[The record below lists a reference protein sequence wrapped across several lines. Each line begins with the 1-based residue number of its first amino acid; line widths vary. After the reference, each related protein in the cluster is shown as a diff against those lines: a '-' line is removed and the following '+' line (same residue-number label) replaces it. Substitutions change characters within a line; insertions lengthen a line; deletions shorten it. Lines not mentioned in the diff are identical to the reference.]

1 MQFKTSC
8 CNKTLLKK
16 HLTRF
21 APLWGVYTLGLLML
35 LFLTWDDKSV
45 PFYNIY
51 AFRSLFSGMALYNGV
66 YALAV
71 VAMLF
76 GDLYNTRMCYGTHA
90 LPMTRGCWFGTH
102 ILSGL
107 LFSLIPTALM
117 AAASIPLLNA
127 VDLEQGWQLG
137 FYLFVDMNLQYLTFF
152 GIGVFAAMCAGNRFG
167 QTAIYGMLM
176 VGSILLYLPADA
188 LLAPLLFGV
197 PSIIYVFGVNKI
209 VDTLDEAIDR
219 VRNHACPL
227 NARRLN
233 KNTPCAITGKCS
245 MCNSADC
252 ICNVT
257 TIVHHPTR
265 LQAQV
270 HLIIV
275 PEQLGY

>member
-1 MQFKTSC
+1 MDEKISRLCAKAKLRGFIPHVAEKEQVNALVESLIGAEPKTIGSGGSM
-8 CNKTLLKK
+8 TL
-16 HLTRF
+16 HD
-21 APLWGVYTLGLLML
+21 LG
-35 LFLTWDDKSV
+35 T
-45 PFYNIY
+45 
-51 AFRSLFSGMALYNGV
+51 
-66 YALAV
+66 
-71 VAMLF
+71 LF
-76 GDLYNTRMCYGTHA
+76 GLAAKGHKVYSYDTVSDEERPTMYQRAAKADWFVSSANAITTSGDIVNIDGTA
-90 LPMTRGCWFGTH
+90 
-102 ILSGL
+102 
-107 LFSLIPTALM
+107 
-117 AAASIPLLNA
+117 
-127 VDLEQGWQLG
+127 
-137 FYLFVDMNLQYLTFF
+137 
-152 GIGVFAAMCAGNRFG
+152 NR
-167 QTAIYGMLM
+167 
-176 VGSILLYLPADA
+176 V
-188 LLAPLLFGV
+188 APLLFGV
-197 PSIIYVFGVNKI
+197 PNIIYVFGVNKI